1 MHRAGYQVML
11 VVKNLSAKARDERDA
26 ISIPGSGRCLGEG
39 NGNPLLYSCL
49 KNSMDRETWWAT
61 VHGATKSW
69 TWLSTHTHTH
79 THTTDLHIA
88 VWQKPV

>member
-1 MHRAGYQVML
+1 M
-11 VVKNLSAKARDERDA
+11 VKNLSAKVRDERDA

-49 KNSMDRETWWAT
+49 KNSMDRETWCCKELDIT
-61 VHGATKSW
+61 E
-69 TWLSTHTHTH
+69 HTHTH

-88 VWQKPV
+88 VWQKPA